1 MVFVKRLLCLAC
13 VLTFVCVETSI
24 TTPASEQGH
33 VANKLRTLAFLPP
46 ANISGKFSPTIQF
59 IQCKR
64 TALSCQTDSECCS
77 RSCTQ
82 LEGKGHGQCD

>member
-46 ANISGKFSPTIQF
+46 ANISRKFSPAIQF